1 MDDDNNI
8 IVDDDNNIIVD
19 DDNNI
24 IVDDN
29 NNIIVDDDN
38 NTIVDDNNDRD
49 DDNLEIEVTGTKKF
63 QYAWLIEFRWLRYDN
78 DNKVM
83 YCIYCRN
90 HNIKTTAFGKSGSKN
105 ISKKSAIIEHS
116 KCSSHKQALQLEASK
131 TQMEVILSESFD
143 QSAKYVIGLMK
154 IVFYMIKNNI
164 PFSKFPSQVEL
175 AIALEAPDIV
185 NENSTNYINVKSAN
199 EFLNSFSNIV
209 ADRLWKDLFDADFFS
224 IMIDESTDIT
234 VEKHLVVY
242 ITYIKSDGIIRTKF
256 LALFQLTSGDA
267 QTISS
272 VLINLFRKHG

>member
-1 MDDDNNI
+1 
-8 IVDDDNNIIVD
+8 
-19 DDNNI
+19 
-24 IVDDN
+24 
-29 NNIIVDDDN
+29 
-38 NTIVDDNNDRD
+38 
-49 DDNLEIEVTGTKKF
+49 
-63 QYAWLIEFRWLRYDN
+63 
-78 DNKVM
+78 
-83 YCIYCRN
+83 
-90 HNIKTTAFGKSGSKN
+90 
-105 ISKKSAIIEHS
+105 
-116 KCSSHKQALQLEASK
+116 
-131 TQMEVILSESFD
+131 MEVILSESFD